1 MRLLSLVVLT
11 GAIGI
16 VHGQATGPSACA
28 SVLNGGIYNTLAV
41 TSTGSTYAQFATTVC
56 SYQSSYTYS
65 QYAADSASLSSG
77 GQWNSINVAA
87 SFFGI
92 GGRVGGGGGSTYLS
106 QSEYSQFQQFAA
118 AFQASS
124 CSASTTTS
132 VSATTLS
139 TLQQF
144 ISPQASAN

>member
-1 MRLLSLVVLT
+1 MCLLSLVVLT

-16 VHGQATGPSACA
+16 VHCQATGPSACA

-41 TSTGSTYAQFATTVC
+41 TATGSTYAQFAATVC

-77 GQWNSINVAA
+77 GQWASINVAA
-87 SFFGI
+87 KYFGI
-92 GGRVGGGGGSTYLS
+92 GGSVGGGSGSTYLT
-106 QSEYSQFQQFAA
+106 QTEYSQFQQFAA
-118 AFQASS
+118 AFQSSS
-124 CSASTTTS
+124 CNASTSTTVSAS
-132 VSATTLS
+132 TLS

-144 ISPQASAN
+144 ISPQASAV